1 MLRNVE
7 ERPLKNFRISTRL
20 SLLVGLALT
29 IFAAALVYSLY
40 HYQDA
45 MVVERKSKL
54 AAMDENMLTLFD
66 YYHGLETAGTLTRE
80 EAQTRAKDAVR
91 ALRYEDNGYFWIN
104 DMNAVIVMHPI
115 KPELD
120 GTDQS
125 GMADPTGKH
134 IFTEFVKAVKASPNG
149 QDFVDYYWPKPG
161 FEEPVLKYSHVA
173 GFAPWGWIVGTGVYA
188 DDLAALFRSNAIG
201 MAIILAGGGLAII
214 LAAYGIVR
222 SVTGPILRLKASM
235 QAIAEEDVS
244 GEVPETGRRDEIG
257 EMAKVVSVLRQS
269 VAERAEMR
277 IREGEQQERLDAERS
292 EGERRQRAVSQS
304 QADAMHTIGEA
315 LERLANG
322 DLTVSID
329 AIAPEYAK
337 LREDFNRAVD
347 ALSSV
352 IGSIARST
360 DVVHGSASGIAEAAN
375 NLSHRTEQQAA
386 SLEETAAALDEITA
400 TVRNASDRAAEASRM
415 VSETTQSTSRSGAI
429 VRDAVAA
436 MSRIED
442 ASSRIGQIIGVI
454 DEIAFQTNL
463 LALNAGVE
471 AARAGEAGRGFAVV
485 AQEVRELAQRSAN
498 AAKEIK
504 GLIGNS
510 AAEVGTGVTL
520 VRSTGDA
527 LTEIE
532 TLVNRVNEQVT
543 SIATSAREQATGL
556 AEVNTAVNQM
566 DQMTQQNAAMVEETN
581 AAGQTLTR
589 ESEHLRTLL
598 GNFRLNAAGA
608 APDNRR
614 HAA

>member
-1 MLRNVE
+1 M
-7 ERPLKNFRISTRL
+7 KNLRISTRL
-20 SLLVGLALT
+20 SLLVALALT
-29 IFAAALVYSLY
+29 IFAGALVYTLY
-40 HYQDA
+40 HSQDA
-45 MVVERKSKL
+45 MVTERKSKL
-54 AAMDENMLTLFD
+54 AAMDENMLTLFKH
-66 YYHGLETAGTLTRE
+66 YQELEAAGTLTRE

-115 KPELD
+115 KPALD
-120 GTDQS
+120 GTDQTA
-125 GMADPTGKH
+125 MADPTGKH
-134 IFTEFVKAVKASPNG
+134 IFTEFVKAVKASPTG
-149 QDFVDYYWPKPG
+149 QAFVDYYWPKPG

-173 GFAPWGWIVGTGVYA
+173 GFEPWGWIVGTGVYA
-188 DDLAALFRSNAIG
+188 DDLAAMFRRNA
-201 MAIILAGGGLAII
+201 METAAILAAGALAII
-214 LAAYGIVR
+214 LAAHGIVK
-222 SVTGPILRLKASM
+222 SVTAPVGRLKASM

-244 GEVPETGRRDEIG
+244 SEVPETDRQDEIG

-269 VAERAEMR
+269 VAERAELR
-277 IREGEQQERLDAERS
+277 EREGEQQARLDTERS
-292 EGERRQRAVSQS
+292 EGERRQRAVSQG
-304 QADAMHTIGEA
+304 QADAMHTVGQA

-322 DLTVSID
+322 DLTASIGT
-329 AIAPEYAK
+329 IAPEYAK
-337 LREDFNRAVD
+337 LRDDFNRAVD
-347 ALSSV
+347 ALAGV
-352 IGSIARST
+352 ISAISRST
-360 DVVHGSASGIAEAAN
+360 DIVHGSASGIAEAAN

-415 VSETTQSTSRSGAI
+415 VAETKQSTGRSGTI

-504 GLIGNS
+504 GLISNS
-510 AAEVGTGVTL
+510 AAEVSTGVTL

-527 LTEIE
+527 LDEIE
-532 TLVNRVNEQVT
+532 ALVNKVNDQVN
-543 SIATSAREQATGL
+543 SIATSAREQAVGL

-581 AAGQTLTR
+581 AAGQTLTQ
-589 ESEHLRTLL
+589 ESEQLKTLL
-598 GNFRLNAAGA
+598 GNFRLDAASLSDPRRRA
-608 APDNRR
+608 A
-614 HAA
+614 

>member
-1 MLRNVE
+1 M
-7 ERPLKNFRISTRL
+7 KNYRISTRL

-29 IFAAALVYSLY
+29 IFAVALVYSLY
-40 HYQDA
+40 HYQEA
-45 MVVERKSKL
+45 MVAERKSKL
-54 AAMDENMLTLFD
+54 AAMDESMLTLFKH
-66 YYHGLETAGTLTRE
+66 YHELEVAGTLTRE

-91 ALRYEDNGYFWIN
+91 ALRYEDSGYFWIN

-115 KPELD
+115 KPALD

-134 IFTEFVKAVKASPNG
+134 IFTEFVKAVKASPTG

-173 GFAPWGWIVGTGVYA
+173 GFAPWGWVVGTGVYA
-188 DDLAALFRSNAIG
+188 DDLAALFRRNALG
-201 MAIILAGGGLAII
+201 MAVILAAGGLVII
-214 LAAYGIVR
+214 LAAYAIVK
-222 SVTGPILRLKASM
+222 SVTGPIVRLKATM

-244 GEVPETGRRDEIG
+244 GAVPETDRKDEIG
-257 EMAKVVSVLRQS
+257 EMAKVVSILRQS
-269 VAERAEMR
+269 VAERAELR
-277 IREGEQQERLDAERS
+277 VREGEQQARLDAERS
-292 EGERRQRAVSQS
+292 DGERRQRAVSQS
-304 QADAMHTIGEA
+304 QSDAMQTVGEA
-315 LERLANG
+315 LERLAGG
-322 DLTVSID
+322 DLTVSIS

-337 LREDFNRAVD
+337 LRDDFNSAVD
-347 ALSSV
+347 ALSGV
-352 IGSIARST
+352 VHAIARST
-360 DVVHGSASGIAEAAN
+360 DIVHGSASGIAEAAN

-415 VSETTQSTSRSGAI
+415 VVETKQSAGRSGAI
-429 VRDAVAA
+429 VRDAVTA

-442 ASSRIGQIIGVI
+442 ASNRIGQIIGVI

-510 AAEVGTGVTL
+510 AAEVGNGVAL

-532 TLVNRVNEQVT
+532 TLVNRVNDQVT

-589 ESEHLRTLL
+589 ESEQLKALL
-598 GNFRLNAAGA
+598 GNFRLDAAGA
-608 APDNRR
+608 ADHRR
-614 HAA
+614 RAA

>member
-1 MLRNVE
+1 M
-7 ERPLKNFRISTRL
+7 KNLRISTRL
-20 SLLVGLALT
+20 SLLVALVLT
-29 IFAAALVYSLY
+29 IFTGALVYTLY
-40 HYQDA
+40 HYQGA
-45 MVVERKSKL
+45 MVAERKSKL
-54 AAMDENMLTLFD
+54 AAMDENMLTLFKH
-66 YYHGLETAGTLTRE
+66 YQELEAAGTLTRE

-115 KPELD
+115 KPALD
-120 GTDQS
+120 GTDQT

-134 IFTEFVKAVKASPNG
+134 IFTEFVKAVKASPTG
-149 QDFVDYYWPKPG
+149 QAFVDYYWPKPG

-188 DDLAALFRSNAIG
+188 DDLAAMFRRNVIETVA
-201 MAIILAGGGLAII
+201 ILALGALAII
-214 LAAYGIVR
+214 LAAWGIVK
-222 SVTGPILRLKASM
+222 SVTGPVGRLKASM
-235 QAIAEEDVS
+235 QAIADEDVS
-244 GEVPETGRRDEIG
+244 RDVPETDRKDEIG
-257 EMAKVVSVLRQS
+257 EMARVVSVLRQS
-269 VAERAEMR
+269 VAERAELR
-277 IREGEQQERLDAERS
+277 EREGEQQVRLEAERS
-292 EGERRQRAVSQS
+292 ESERRQHAVSQG
-304 QADAMHTIGEA
+304 QTDAMQTVGQA

-322 DLTVSID
+322 DLTASID
-329 AIAPEYAK
+329 TIAPEYAK

-347 ALSSV
+347 ALSGV
-352 IGSIARST
+352 IASISRST
-360 DVVHGSASGIAEAAN
+360 DIVYGSASGIAEAAN

-400 TVRNASDRAAEASRM
+400 TVRNASDRAGEASRM
-415 VSETTQSTSRSGAI
+415 VAETKQSTGRSGTI

-504 GLIGNS
+504 GLISNS
-510 AAEVGTGVTL
+510 AAEVSTGVAL

-527 LTEIE
+527 LDEIE
-532 TLVNRVNEQVT
+532 SLVNKVNDQVT
-543 SIATSAREQATGL
+543 SIATSAREQAVGL

-589 ESEHLRTLL
+589 ESEQLKALL
-598 GNFRLNAAGA
+598 GNFRLDGAGA
-608 APDNRR
+608 ADPRR